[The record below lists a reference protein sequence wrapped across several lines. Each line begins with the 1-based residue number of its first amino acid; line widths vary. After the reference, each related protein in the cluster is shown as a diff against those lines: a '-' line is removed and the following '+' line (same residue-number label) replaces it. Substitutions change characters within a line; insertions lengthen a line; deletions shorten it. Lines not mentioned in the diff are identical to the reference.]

1 MRTVLSIGVLVLAML
16 AAAGC
21 SFLAKKT
28 PTPAADLDKD
38 ELARRPA
45 PPGERYY
52 LALFGSINSAKQPK
66 HSHTWATMARVKQVP
81 GQARP
86 EIEVKTISWM
96 PATLAIRPASMRVEP
111 GVNLNLPDSVRAM
124 KQDGQTIEMWGPYE
138 VWHGFWERFSVQ
150 QAFLESGTIG
160 YQCTDTIGEAA
171 RLGNGCDCIH
181 AISDMDP
188 AFPRWRYPLTW
199 YGPSATENLVR
210 RIMRAPVTIDA
221 RRTHDWLLE
230 PLNLTDCDIV
240 RRQYRGRILPYD
252 PAE

>member
-1 MRTVLSIGVLVLAML
+1 MAFGIAILVAT
-16 AAAGC
+16 GC
-21 SFLAKKT
+21 SFLAKRT
-28 PTPAADLDKD
+28 PTPAATIDKE
-38 ELARRPA
+38 ELSHRTP

-52 LALFGSINSAKQPK
+52 TILFGSLNKLKQPR
-66 HSHTWATMARVKQVP
+66 HSHTWASMVRVKRLP
-81 GQARP
+81 GQAQP

-96 PATLAIRPASMRVEP
+96 PATLAIRPFSSRVEP
-111 GVNLNLPDSVRAM
+111 GVNLTLPDSVRLM
-124 KQDGQTIEMWGPYE
+124 KEDGQSIEMWGPYE

-150 QAFLESGTIG
+150 HAFMESGAVG

-210 RIMRAPVTIDA
+210 RIMHAHGTIDA
-221 RRTHDWLLE
+221 RHTHDWLLE
-230 PLNLTDCDIV
+230 PLNLTDSCIIQ
-240 RRQYRGRILPYD
+240 REYRGRIRPYE
-252 PAE
+252 PSE